1 MLTLPVPGVI
11 FNVIGCILG
20 VFLILKPKNTHF
32 MFLAITQQRK
42 VKITLMTPF
51 WKGEGQG
58 FQMDEKQIEFKF

>member
-1 MLTLPVPGVI
+1 
-11 FNVIGCILG
+11 
-20 VFLILKPKNTHF
+20 